1 RIDDVRETENGTFSM
16 AALRLSA
23 VMYDTVAEEL
33 VVLKEATTMKN
44 YWYGGLSDDG
54 GSFVIQEDSVKS
66 EKDWGDK
73 EKITTREI
81 KVEIPAAG

>member
-1 RIDDVRETENGTFSM
+1 M

-33 VVLKEATTMKN
+33 IVLKEATATKN
-44 YWYGGLSDDG
+44 YWYGGLADDG
-54 GSFVIQEDSVKS
+54 GSLVIQEDSVKS
-66 EKDWGDK
+66 EKDWGDE

-81 KVEIPAAG
+81 KIEIPAAG